1 MNAWLKAIIAI
12 FLLSGSIGRYE
23 AEATPAAENI
33 LNITRGEDK

>member
-23 AEATPAAENI
+23 PEPTQAAENI
-33 LNITRGEDK
+33 LKHHAGKGK